1 MLKVICALTQH
12 KWATHSRWDAVSAAE
27 SNTIIM
33 KRKVDAAYICNIC
46 SRKGVP
52 RCFASDHA
60 LARHKHSAS
69 HMQQHRVA
77 LAIGRGRS
85 AAPPPRPAAHAE
97 HQQVKHGPPCCKVQ
111 PMS

>member
-1 MLKVICALTQH
+1 
-12 KWATHSRWDAVSAAE
+12 
-27 SNTIIM
+27 M
-33 KRKVDAAYICNIC
+33 KRKADAAYICNIC

-77 LAIGRGRS
+77 LAIERGRS
-85 AAPPPRPAAHAE
+85 VAPPPLPDAHAE
-97 HQQVKHGPPCCKVQ
+97 HQQVKHESPRCKMQ
-111 PMS
+111 PMSCGDLEHQYCRSHLSSHSMLRWCMCL

>member
-1 MLKVICALTQH
+1 
-12 KWATHSRWDAVSAAE
+12 
-27 SNTIIM
+27 M
-33 KRKVDAAYICNIC
+33 KRKADAAYICNIC

-77 LAIGRGRS
+77 LAIERGRS
-85 AAPPPRPAAHAE
+85 VAPPPLPAAHAE
-97 HQQVKHGPPCCKVQ
+97 HQQVKHGPPCCKMQ